1 MLVITRFYGMVIKM
15 YPNDHVPPHFH
26 VIYNEYN
33 GVFSI
38 EELEMIEGDLP
49 NKAKR
54 MILEWA
60 EMYKV
65 QLLQM
70 WNTKEFVKLPPL
82 E

>member
-1 MLVITRFYGMVIKM
+1 
-15 YPNDHVPPHFH
+15 
-26 VIYNEYN
+26 
-33 GVFSI
+33 
-38 EELEMIEGDLP
+38 MIEGDLP